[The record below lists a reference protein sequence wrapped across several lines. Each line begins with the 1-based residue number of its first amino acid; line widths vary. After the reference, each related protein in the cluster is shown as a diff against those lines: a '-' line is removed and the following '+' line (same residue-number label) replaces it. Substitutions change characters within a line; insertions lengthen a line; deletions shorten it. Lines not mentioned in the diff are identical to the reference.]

1 MEAHIHRAP
10 PGRAGVQVGSAVP
23 WGVEEKQLCLQ
34 VITLIRDVRTAFTVS
49 QAQLLQSKGLSI
61 YTHSPSLQLFS
72 SPPWKT

>member
-34 VITLIRDVRTAFTVS
+34 VITLIRDV
-49 QAQLLQSKGLSI
+49 
-61 YTHSPSLQLFS
+61 
-72 SPPWKT
+72 